1 MSLFFAHNASFCD
14 IFQQPSHFTVLIL
27 WYFLLNMS
35 LYKKHFKSN
44 KV

>member
-1 MSLFFAHNASFCD
+1 MSLFFAHNASFYH
-14 IFQQPSHFTVLIL
+14 IFQTKIRFTILIL
-27 WYFLLNMS
+27 LYFLLNMS

>member
-1 MSLFFAHNASFCD
+1 MSLFFANSACFCH
-14 IFQQPSHFTVLIL
+14 IFQQLSHFTVLIL

>member
-1 MSLFFAHNASFCD
+1 MSLFFAHNAIFCH
-14 IFQQPSHFTVLIL
+14 IFQQLSRFTLLIL

-44 KV
+44 RV

>member
-1 MSLFFAHNASFCD
+1 MSLFFAHNASFYH
-14 IFQQPSHFTVLIL
+14 IFQTKSRFTILIL

>member
-1 MSLFFAHNASFCD
+1 MSLFFAHNASFYH
-14 IFQQPSHFTVLIL
+14 IFQQLGRFTLLIL

-44 KV
+44 RV